1 MYAVQD
7 LPPNPHLDHL
17 RQQAKQRL
25 SALKAVSGVAQLSD
39 AQLLV
44 ARSYGFPSWRAMK
57 AEVDRRNTAAGM
69 LEHPP
74 PLFAVARPKA
84 VPPRGRLQR
93 LHSPMELEGVLFPC
107 LAATAAGVQF
117 VWVLTVCVLAL

>member
-7 LPPNPHLDHL
+7 LPPNPHLNHL

-25 SALKAVSGVAQLSD
+25 IALKAVSGVARLSD

-57 AEVDRRNTAAGM
+57 AEVDRRNAAVSK

-74 PLFAVARPKA
+74 PLFAMARPRTTA
-84 VPPRGRLQR
+84 PGGRLQR
-93 LHSPMELEGVLFPC
+93 LHNPLELEGVLFPY

-117 VWVLTVCVLAL
+117 LWVLTFCFLAL